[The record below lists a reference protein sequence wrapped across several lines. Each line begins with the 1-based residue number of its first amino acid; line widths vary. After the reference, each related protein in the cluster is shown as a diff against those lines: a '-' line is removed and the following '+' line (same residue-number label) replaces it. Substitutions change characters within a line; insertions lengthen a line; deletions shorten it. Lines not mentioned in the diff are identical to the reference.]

1 MIALHC
7 TQFLSSK
14 DELAQAIDRA
24 LRRLAQKSEPLVN
37 VRSRVFPYLDEI
49 AINFDRAQFD
59 SRPPAPPVVV
69 GETKLA
75 CEAAIVTLS
84 ARNVSVRGVPLDLH
98 MEARD
103 VVFHQGRDGNSEVV
117 LIAHKVRD
125 GQIVVSAAQPDLENA
140 IVEIG
145 GREASPHGIVIEQVR
160 LTMRARGARSIAAD
174 IGIRARKFLL
184 RAKIDISVQLDIDGD
199 FVAEISKLK
208 CKSHGAIGSLACSAL
223 EPYLRQLEG
232 RTLSLKSLPL
242 GEIQLRDIRI
252 AVADTVELT
261 VDFGTAQS

>member
-7 TQFLSSK
+7 TQFPSSK
-14 DELAQAIDRA
+14 DELEHAIDRA
-24 LRRLAQKSEPLVN
+24 LRRFGQKSDSLIN

-49 AINFDRAQFD
+49 AINFDGAQFD
-59 SRPPAPPVVV
+59 SRPPAPPVVI

-84 ARNVSVRGVPLDLH
+84 AQNVSVRGVPLDLR

-103 VVFHQGRDGNSEVV
+103 VVFHQGRDGNGEVV
-117 LIAHKVRD
+117 LIPHKVRD
-125 GQIVVSAAQPDLENA
+125 GQIIVSAAQPDLENA

-160 LTMRARGARSIAAD
+160 LTMCAFGARSIAAD

-199 FVAEISKLK
+199 FVAKISQLK

-252 AVADTVELT
+252 AVADTLELT